1 MCVDGAADM
10 GKSSARTHGQG
21 ECLPA
26 HSTPV
31 PKVTLAVSCTLH
43 VYVLDGTFF
52 KGIPLSARAAGT
64 VQTRYR
70 GTGTRG
76 I

>member
-26 HSTPV
+26 RCTPV
-31 PKVTLAVSCTLH
+31 PKVTLAVSYRLH
-43 VYVLDGTFF
+43 AYVLDGIVF
-52 KGIPLSARAAGT
+52 KDSSNSSSKRT
-64 VQTRYR
+64 SVSS
-70 GTGTRG
+70 
-76 I
+76 

>member
-43 VYVLDGTFF
+43 AHVLDGTFF
-52 KGIPLSARAAGT
+52 KDITVAVVAIVVSLLKDWLSSM
-64 VQTRYR
+64 
-70 GTGTRG
+70 
-76 I
+76 